1 MTMIPTLLMT
11 LLVLPVALVAAR
23 VGRRRWIRRCGVA
36 RVRAGLALFHGLGDV
51 PTGRHRLTRF

>member
-1 MTMIPTLLMT
+1 MIPTLLMT
-11 LLVLPVALVAAR
+11 ILLLPLALVAAR

-36 RVRAGLALFHGLGDV
+36 RVRAELALFHHGLGDV